1 MIGIERMCLSCMVQ
15 GGGGSL
21 DQATLPR
28 ASASPAA
35 RRCAGLSPSMA
46 RICVD
51 QFRVRALL
59 WLSVGFGLGLRAF
72 LLAW

>member
-46 RICVD
+46 RIVSISSAFERCSGS
-51 QFRVRALL
+51 
-59 WLSVGFGLGLRAF
+59 LSASGSGCARSF
-72 LLAW
+72 